1 MMPSNDEVIRKV
13 TLSFQAE
20 EAVAEKLNEMVG
32 FCRNNGV
39 KCSDSLVLRALIE
52 QTDLGPGL
60 LGIVRGRIYKER
72 TARRRKFE
80 GRKRDEKKPRGA
92 RAKKRG

>member
-1 MMPSNDEVIRKV
+1 MMPSNDETIRKV

-20 EAVAEKLNEMVG
+20 ESVAEKLNEMVG

-52 QTDLGPGL
+52 QTEMGPDL
-60 LGIVRGRIYKER
+60 LGIVRARIEKER
-72 TARRRKFE
+72 TARRLTSESRN
-80 GRKRDEKKPRGA
+80 RDEKPRAA
-92 RAKKRG
+92 RARRRR

>member
-1 MMPSNDEVIRKV
+1 MNSSKDASRKV

-20 EAVAEKLNEMVG
+20 ESVAEKLNEMVG

-52 QTDLGPGL
+52 QTEMGPDL
-60 LGIVRGRIYKER
+60 LGIVRARIEKER
-72 TARRRKFE
+72 AARRERFAGDE
-80 GRKRDEKKPRGA
+80 HDEKRRRP
-92 RAKKRG
+92 RAKSRG